1 MSFTQHLQLVLDPAL
16 PLPRADT
23 LVLLM
28 PLHTL
33 GGLKERLLERF
44 PPETP
49 LALLARVGWPGE
61 AVRLGRVEDLPGLG
75 EGLPSPA
82 LLVVGKVVGAQGLKG
97 ELRILPLSD
106 FPERFTKPGERWLQ
120 RRQDPARPIELLS
133 GRQLPGKELFVVRFA
148 GIDSREAAEAKLFA
162 SQTANFCADE
172 CLQIHGGAG
181 YTDHFHVERLFRDAR
196 ITEIYE
202 GTSQIQRLVI
212 ARDLFGDA
220 AR

>member
-1 MSFTQHLQLVLDPAL
+1 MATGHDPAL

-82 LLVVGKVVGAQGLKG
+82 LLVVGKVVGLYG
-97 ELRILPLSD
+97 ELLPKD
-106 FPERFTKPGERWLQ
+106 
-120 RRQDPARPIELLS
+120 
-133 GRQLPGKELFVVRFA
+133 
-148 GIDSREAAEAKLFA
+148 
-162 SQTANFCADE
+162 
-172 CLQIHGGAG
+172 HG
-181 YTDHFHVERLFRDAR
+181 L
-196 ITEIYE
+196 
-202 GTSQIQRLVI
+202 
-212 ARDLFGDA
+212 
-220 AR
+220 